1 MVNYVPDFLGLTLSD
16 ICNKNC
22 DICGHNKGQRTLQ
35 EDLMYKAID
44 SAVEMGDIREVG
56 FSGGEV
62 TTPLLYE
69 TLLKGIKYSK
79 SKGLHSSIMSNAS
92 YATSEEIGKKVAHE
106 IKDAGGDKLSFSVDR
121 SHQKQVPI
129 KNVAYALKGVL
140 DEGLETGIKT
150 CHKRS
155 EVLKNVYLL
164 RRLTRELGGELE
176 LIGDNYRMA
185 VAGRKIGI
193 KETSLARV
201 EEAKKLPAREFTRLK
216 IRDHEKCDTNEIVV
230 NADGSIISSS
240 CFDTQNNPFYVA
252 GNIENNSLRECA
264 RKINSSFV
272 DIMLSPYPFMRIEG
286 FLKRQENPVVRK
298 IPNKRFTNLCE
309 FCDTVLSNP
318 NAIEPIMEQYNFFK
332 GSTPNIEFGHKG
344 QLLIGDA
351 KVTANGKTVGFV
363 EYVGELSNKSFWT
376 QYANMGL
383 GHFSKLKG
391 KRAEKEAE
399 KYRLAL
405 EDASK
410 LLEANY

>member
-1 MVNYVPDFLGLTLSD
+1 MVNYLPNFLGLTLSD
-16 ICNKNC
+16 VCNKNC
-22 DICGHNKGQRTLQ
+22 DICGHRKGPRTLPQ
-35 EDLMYKAID
+35 DLMYKAID
-44 SAVEMGDIREVG
+44 SAVEMGGIMEVG

-62 TTPLLYE
+62 TQPLLYE
-69 TLLKGIKYSK
+69 TLLKGIRYSK
-79 SKGLHSSIMSNAS
+79 SKGLHTSIVSNAS
-92 YATSEEIGKKVAHE
+92 YATSEEMGKKVAHD
-106 IKDAGGDKLSFSVDR
+106 IRDAGGDKISFSVDR
-121 SHQKQVPI
+121 SHQRQVPI
-129 KNVAYALKGVL
+129 KNVAYALNGVL
-140 DEGLETGIKT
+140 EEGIQTGIKT

-155 EVLKNVYLL
+155 EVRKNVNLL

-176 LIGDNYRMA
+176 LVGDNYRMA
-185 VAGRKIGI
+185 VSGRKIGI
-193 KETSLARV
+193 KETNLARV
-201 EEAKKLPAREFTRLK
+201 EEAKKLPAREFIRLK

-240 CFDTQNNPFYVA
+240 CFDTQNNPLYVA

-264 RKINSSFV
+264 RKINRSFV

-286 FLKRQENPVVRK
+286 FLKKQEDYVVRK
-298 IPNKRFTNLCE
+298 IPSKRFTNLCE

-318 NAIEPIMEQYNFFK
+318 NVIEPIMEQYNFFM
-332 GSTPNIEFGHKG
+332 GSAPKIEFGHKD

-351 KVTANGKTVGFV
+351 KVTANGKTVGFA

-383 GHFSKLKG
+383 NHFSKLNG
-391 KRAEKEAE
+391 RHAEKEAE

-410 LLEANY
+410 IVEANY